1 MAVTLREI
9 TIANFGECIGLRV
22 GEAQKN
28 YVAPNLYSLAEA
40 KADGVS
46 NPLGIYADEQMV
58 GFVMYDYNV
67 GERRGYLSRLMI
79 DARFQGHGY
88 ARAALEQVMKR
99 LRAMPGIREIQTS
112 FHPENRVAEALYASF
127 GLTRTGELDHG
138 EIVVRL
144 QLAQ

>member
-1 MAVTLREI
+1 MTITFREI
-9 TIANFGECIGLRV
+9 SMANFEECIELRV
-22 GEAQKN
+22 GETQKD
-28 YVAPNLYSLAEA
+28 YVASNMYSLAEA

-46 NPLGIYADEQMV
+46 NPLAIYADDQMV

-88 ARAALEQVMKR
+88 ARAALADVMAR
-99 LRAMPGIREIQTS
+99 LRAMPGIRDIQTS
-112 FHPENRVAEALYASF
+112 FHPENRVAESLYASF
-127 GLTRTGELDHG
+127 GLTRTGELVHG

-144 QLAQ
+144 KLAE